1 VIKLDMGL
9 VNVNWDEID
18 KYSEGEITY
27 FLFLEGKSAEAI
39 STIRKIDN
47 ETVHKHIIEGKIKYR
62 FLVKS
67 NNFKELFQSLIKAG
81 KQDKLSLLKGLSSDY
96 SKEFIDF
103 IRKKYV
109 EMTGAE
115 KEVAIWI
122 LGEIADSSSLDILT
136 KASVHNFVSIRRM
149 AVSAM
154 GKICDIK
161 SENALIRALEDEN
174 PQVVFYAIKAL
185 TKMNSTASREK
196 IITLARKSDKN
207 YIKNAA
213 AEFIK

>member
-1 VIKLDMGL
+1 MGL
-9 VNVNWDEID
+9 VKVNWDDVD

-27 FLFLEGKSAEAI
+27 FLFLEGKSTEAI
-39 STIRKIDN
+39 CKIRKLDN

-67 NNFKELFQSLIKAG
+67 NNFKELFEGLIKAG
-81 KQDKLSLLKGLSSDY
+81 KQDKLFLLKGLSPEH

-103 IRKKYV
+103 IRQRYV
-109 EMTGAE
+109 EMDGKE

-122 LGEIADSSSLDILT
+122 LGELSDSSSLDILI

-161 SENALIRALEDEN
+161 SETALIRALDDEN
-174 PQVVFYAIKAL
+174 PQVVLYAIKAL
-185 TKMNSTASREK
+185 TKMSSKAPRKK
-196 IITLARKSDKN
+196 IITLANKSDKD

>member
-1 VIKLDMGL
+1 MGL
-9 VNVNWDEID
+9 INVNWDEID

-27 FLFLEGKSAEAI
+27 FLFLEGKSVEAI
-39 STIRKIDN
+39 RKIRKIDN

-62 FLVKS
+62 FLVRS
-67 NNFKELFQSLIKAG
+67 NNFNELFQSLIKAG
-81 KQDKLSLLKGLSSDY
+81 KQDKLSLIKGLSSEH
-96 SKEFIDF
+96 SKGFIEF
-103 IRKKYV
+103 IRKRYV
-109 EMTGAE
+109 EMTGTE

-122 LGEIADSSSLDILT
+122 LGELADSSSLDILT
-136 KASVHNFVSIRRM
+136 KASVHKFVSIRRM

-161 SENALIRALEDEN
+161 AETALIRALEDEN
-174 PQVVFYAIKAL
+174 PQVVLYAIKAL
-185 TKMNSTASREK
+185 TKMSSTASREK
-196 IITLARKSDKN
+196 IIKLASKSDKN